1 MEMSMGLGVFGFWMF
16 LAAIVVAGIWFD
28 ARKRESQQETLR
40 RVVESGQSLDPAMI
54 DKMINAGAEHE
65 RTDRDLKVAGIIVM
79 FVAPGLVVMGW
90 GLSQFREGMFTLML
104 GVAGLVGLV
113 GIGLYVSGRLYEQW
127 QSEDK
132 A

>member
-40 RVVESGQSLDPAMI
+40 RVVESGQSLDPAVI

-79 FVAPGLVVMGW
+79 FVAPGLVVVGW
-90 GLSQFREGMFTLML
+90 GLSKFNENIFTLML
-104 GVAGLVGLV
+104 GVSGLVGLV
-113 GIGLYVSGRLYEQW
+113 GIGLYVSGRLHEQW